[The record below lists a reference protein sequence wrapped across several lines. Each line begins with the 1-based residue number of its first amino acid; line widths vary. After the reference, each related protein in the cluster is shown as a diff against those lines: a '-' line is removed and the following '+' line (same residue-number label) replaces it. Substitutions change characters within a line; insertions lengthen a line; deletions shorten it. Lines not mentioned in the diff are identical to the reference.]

1 MTIKSFATVVVKSSK
16 SAKSFV
22 IEMGSWGVWKSAIL
36 ETNYLPANDKLMF
49 AHVNYTT
56 GNWPISDP
64 EIDQFPVV

>member
-1 MTIKSFATVVVKSSK
+1 MAIKSFATVVVKSSK

-22 IEMGSWGVWKSAIL
+22 IEMGSWGAIL

-56 GNWPISDP
+56 GN
-64 EIDQFPVV
+64 

>member
-22 IEMGSWGVWKSAIL
+22 IEMGSWGAIL
-36 ETNYLPANDKLMF
+36 ETNYLPANGKLMF
-49 AHVNYTT
+49 ARVNYTT
-56 GNWPISDP
+56 WNWPISDP